1 MAFLR
6 VALVGCGLIS
16 ESHIRAYK
24 HYPERAR
31 ITICCD
37 LDLEKATRAAELAEG
52 ARAITSL
59 EAVLADPDVDAIE
72 ICTPHHLHADIA
84 IAAARA
90 GKHILCQK
98 PLAKTLAECDA
109 MIAAAQAA
117 GVVLYYGETNR
128 TLPAAQALRQAID
141 AGRIGQLTGVQ
152 ATYAHW
158 QGGKYLSTAWRYD
171 PQIAGGGQLLDGGI
185 HYIDLMLHLGGP
197 IQSVSCFATRFR
209 PELGGEDTAV
219 VNARFQGGQLG
230 TLFSSQATGVW
241 FPGAS
246 FAAFGTE
253 GVLTI
258 GGLFSGQAAALSL
271 HRADLPDQRAVLIE
285 AHENSFAVMIGRY
298 LDTVLD
304 GAANPAPGEI
314 GRENLRVVLAAYE
327 SVRLGRE
334 VRVEEIN

>member
-1 MAFLR
+1 MTFLR

-16 ESHIRAYK
+16 EAHIRAYQY
-24 HYPERAR
+24 YPNRAR
-31 ITICCD
+31 ITVCCD
-37 LDLEKATRAAELAEG
+37 LDLEKAAQRAEMIAG
-52 ARAITSL
+52 ARAVSSL
-59 EAVLADPDVDAIE
+59 DAVLAEPDVDAIE

-109 MIAAAQAA
+109 MIAAARAA

-128 TLPAAQALRQAID
+128 TMPAAQAMKRAID
-141 AGRIGQLTGVQ
+141 AGQIGQLTGVQ

-197 IQSVSCFATRFR
+197 IQSVTCFTTRFR

-219 VNARFQGGQLG
+219 VNARFDGGQLG

-246 FAAFGTE
+246 FVAFGTA
-253 GVLTI
+253 GVLTL
-258 GGLFSGQAAALSL
+258 GGPHGALGL
-271 HRADLPDQRAVLIE
+271 HRADLPDQRAVLLDTQD
-285 AHENSFAVMIGRY
+285 NSFAVMIGRY
-298 LDTVLD
+298 LDTVLN
-304 GAANPAPGEI
+304 GAANPSPGEV
-314 GRENLRVVLAAYE
+314 GHDNLRVVLAAYE
-327 SVRLGRE
+327 SARLGRE
-334 VRVEEIN
+334 VRVEEILS